1 MAFDLFLPLTPR
13 YTQLSAKGGVSADGS
28 DGDLFLQYAVVATIL
43 FTAVVFLF
51 ESYLSLRQRSTYY
64 KTNFPAELSKT
75 VGNIDAE
82 RAKEKKDNG
91 DEVAKEESEKKEEGD
106 DDKKSKVDRNAPILP
121 QLQEKFSAAQSYG
134 LDKVNFSL
142 FSSTYSVLEGI
153 IFLLLGVSLL
163 GWCNFCA

>member
-1 MAFDLFLPLTPR
+1 MNSCVQYKVSTSWLLFDLSLPLFDCLYITCTNI
-13 YTQLSAKGGVSADGS
+13 YYNLLSFIIITCDDAH
-28 DGDLFLQYAVVATIL
+28 L
-43 FTAVVFLF
+43 
-51 ESYLSLRQRSTYY
+51 
-64 KTNFPAELSKT
+64 PELYKT

-82 RAKEKKDNG
+82 RAKEKKENG
-91 DEVAKEESEKKEEGD
+91 DEVVKEESKKKEEGD

-153 IFLLLGVSLL
+153 TFLLLGVS
-163 GWCNFCA
+163 FCMYVRWFEGLM